1 MKKLNEKEM
10 ETVAGG
16 YASSMSREEID
27 RHKGAAVDK
36 YDGIEGNTYVFEKV
50 NNTTVIVGKLVRT
63 FEDEREYGSTV
74 RMHEVQIN
82 AYIDSGC
89 WYSVG
94 ESIRL
99 NGDEYQIYEYID

>member
-1 MKKLNEKEM
+1 MKKLNEKEKAQV
-10 ETVAGG
+10 TGG
-16 YASSMSREEID
+16 YESSMSREEID

-36 YDGIEGNTYVFEKV
+36 YDGIEGNTYVFERV
-50 NNTTVIVGKLVRT
+50 NKTTVIVGKLVRT

-74 RMHEVQIN
+74 RMHDVQID
-82 AYIDSGC
+82 AYIGSGC